1 MVRPPISLVEN
12 QNPQIEQEELMA
24 EVEIEAPGSLQMPVE
39 SEFDIQISEDGGA
52 IVDFEPS
59 TDMPDSGF
67 YANLAEDLDDR
78 VLGSLASELTSD
90 FDANKAS
97 RQDWEDAYANG
108 LELLGF
114 NYSERSEPFRGASG
128 VTHPLLAEAA
138 VQFQAQAFN
147 ELLPAGG
154 PVRTAIVGSAD
165 ATKSDQAQRVKD
177 FMNFYI
183 TNVMEE
189 YTPEF
194 DQMLFYLPLAGSTFK
209 KVYYD
214 EGIDRAVS
222 KFVAAEHL
230 VVPYETADLE
240 TCPNITHVVRMS
252 LNELRKK
259 QIGGFYRDIPVL
271 PQQAVDDDLESE
283 IDRITGLEPSSVDY
297 DCTLL
302 ECHVDLDLE
311 GYEDKGQDGEPT
323 GIKLPYIVTISQD
336 NGQVLSIR
344 RNYRE
349 NDPNMEKIQY
359 FVHYTFLPGFGFYGL
374 GAYSHYW
381 RSFKD
386 SDCRFTA
393 IDRCRDAF
401 QPSSGLQ
408 SSWPTD

>member
-1 MVRPPISLVEN
+1 M
-12 QNPQIEQEELMA
+12 
-24 EVEIEAPGSLQMPVE
+24 
-39 SEFDIQISEDGGA
+39 
-52 IVDFEPS
+52 
-59 TDMPDSGF
+59 
-67 YANLAEDLDDR
+67 
-78 VLGSLASELTSD
+78 
-90 FDANKAS
+90 
-97 RQDWEDAYANG
+97 
-108 LELLGF
+108 
-114 NYSERSEPFRGASG
+114 
-128 VTHPLLAEAA
+128 AEAA

-271 PQQAVDDDLESE
+271 PQQAVDD
-283 IDRITGLEPSSVDY
+283 
-297 DCTLL
+297 
-302 ECHVDLDLE
+302 
-311 GYEDKGQDGEPT
+311 
-323 GIKLPYIVTISQD
+323 
-336 NGQVLSIR
+336 LSLIH
-344 RNYRE
+344 
-349 NDPNMEKIQY
+349 I
-359 FVHYTFLPGFGFYGL
+359 
-374 GAYSHYW
+374 
-381 RSFKD
+381 
-386 SDCRFTA
+386 
-393 IDRCRDAF
+393 
-401 QPSSGLQ
+401 
-408 SSWPTD
+408 